1 MSDHEEAN
9 VNGLLSNKSITS
21 VRVVIESIAVA
32 AIIWLGTTVNQ
43 ANLSIARLQVQL
55 TEIQVSMADVPS
67 LTRQVVQMQTEQ
79 ADHDRRITRIEMT
92 GTRH

>member
-9 VNGLLSNKSITS
+9 VNGMLSSKSITS
-21 VRVVIESIAVA
+21 VRVVVESIAVA

-55 TEIQVSMADVPS
+55 TQIQVSMADVPA
-67 LTRQVVQMQTEQ
+67 LTKQIAQMQVEQ
-79 ADHDRRITRIEMT
+79 AEHERRITDVETAR
-92 GTRH
+92 GRR